1 MLCSLN
7 LRSCGHG
14 SSSSHSDVILISRS
28 LRLQYNRDSLE
39 LLLSAIDC
47 LPLDIYAGNGPTQG
61 SVDRHQN
68 LILFFNKLSDHTSSI
83 ARSDLFH
90 LALHRS
96 LTSLKLLDVILKI
109 MGVYV
114 LLLSFN
120 IFPAFITSLFLKGKK
135 SELRVVIGEC
145 ALCDVLA
152 L

>member
-1 MLCSLN
+1 
-7 LRSCGHG
+7 
-14 SSSSHSDVILISRS
+14 
-28 LRLQYNRDSLE
+28 
-39 LLLSAIDC
+39 
-47 LPLDIYAGNGPTQG
+47 
-61 SVDRHQN
+61 
-68 LILFFNKLSDHTSSI
+68 
-83 ARSDLFH
+83 
-90 LALHRS
+90 
-96 LTSLKLLDVILKI
+96 